1 MNEGERMS
9 AILSESGV
17 SDAPK
22 AALSAGAL
30 LKQARQAKGLHIA
43 ALSVQLKVPQSKL
56 EALEADRYQAL
67 PDATFARALATA
79 MCRVLKVD
87 AAPVLAL
94 LPPSSGGSLERVSYG
109 LNQPFRE
116 RPTQDEGMSFDA
128 FKRPVVWG
136 PLLLLLAALLIY
148 LLPERWTAFGGAA
161 PAVSEASS
169 PLLPLDLPASQA
181 AAQPPLTAVTPAV
194 AASVAVVQPLLT
206 VPPAPPSA
214 PPSGVAVSAQPG
226 MAPVRL
232 RASAETW
239 VELTD
244 ARGQVVYSK
253 LMRAEEQA
261 ELELALPARLR
272 VGNVAGTELT
282 LRGVPFDLLARSKDN
297 VARIEL
303 N

>member
-9 AILSESGV
+9 AILSEAGV
-17 SDAPK
+17 SEAPK
-22 AALSAGAL
+22 ASLSAGAL

-56 EALEADRYQAL
+56 EALEADRYQDL

-116 RPTQDEGMSFDA
+116 RPTQDEGMSFEA
-128 FKRPVVWG
+128 LKRPVVWG

-148 LLPERWTAFGGAA
+148 LLPERWTTFGGATPVA
-161 PAVSEASS
+161 SEASS
-169 PLLPLDLPASQA
+169 PLLPLDAPASQA
-181 AAQPPLTAVTPAV
+181 AALPPVLAAAPLV
-194 AASVAVVQPLLT
+194 AASAAAV
-206 VPPAPPSA
+206 PAPLPTSSA
-214 PPSGVAVSAQPG
+214 AAVSAQPG
-226 MAPVRL
+226 MAPLRL

-244 ARGQVVYSK
+244 VRGQVVYSK
-253 LMRAEEQA
+253 LMRAGEQA
-261 ELELALPARLR
+261 ELELALPAQLR

-282 LRGVPFDLLARSKDN
+282 LRGAPVDLLARSKDN

>member
-9 AILSESGV
+9 AILSEAGV
-17 SDAPK
+17 SEAPK
-22 AALSAGAL
+22 AALSAGGL

-56 EALEADRYQAL
+56 EALEADRYQDL

-94 LPPSSGGSLERVSYG
+94 LPPSSGGTLERVSYG

-116 RPTQDEGMSFDA
+116 RPTQDEGMSFEA
-128 FKRPVVWG
+128 LKRPVVWG

-148 LLPERWTAFGGAA
+148 LLPERWTALGGAT
-161 PAVSEASS
+161 PVVSEASS
-169 PLLPLDLPASQA
+169 PLLPLDTPASQA
-181 AAQPPLTAVTPAV
+181 AAMPPVLAAAPLV
-194 AASVAVVQPLLT
+194 AASAPAV
-206 VPPAPPSA
+206 PAPLPTSSA
-214 PPSGVAVSAQPG
+214 PAVSAQPG
-226 MAPVRL
+226 MAPLRL

-244 ARGQVVYSK
+244 MRGQVVYSK
-253 LMRAEEQA
+253 LMRAGEQA
-261 ELELALPARLR
+261 ELELALPAQLR

-282 LRGVPFDLLARSKDN
+282 LRGTPVDLLARSKDN

>member
-9 AILSESGV
+9 AILSEAGV
-17 SDAPK
+17 SEAPK
-22 AALSAGAL
+22 AALSAGGL

-56 EALEADRYQAL
+56 EALEADRYQDL

-87 AAPVLAL
+87 AAPVLAM
-94 LPPSSGGSLERVSYG
+94 LPPSSGGTLERVSYG

-116 RPTQDEGMSFDA
+116 RPTQDEGMSFEA
-128 FKRPVVWG
+128 LKRPVVWG

-148 LLPERWTAFGGAA
+148 LLPERWTTFGGAT

-169 PLLPLDLPASQA
+169 PLLPLDASASQV
-181 AAQPPLTAVTPAV
+181 AAQPPVLAASPLV
-194 AASVAVVQPLLT
+194 AASAAAV
-206 VPPAPPSA
+206 PAPLPTAA
-214 PPSGVAVSAQPG
+214 PAVVSAQPG
-226 MAPVRL
+226 VAPLGL

-253 LMRAEEQA
+253 LMRAGEQA
-261 ELELALPARLR
+261 ELELALPAQLR

-282 LRGVPFDLLARSKDN
+282 LRGAPVDLLARSKDN